1 MLVASFRRSVHTAR
15 EDVAGLKADVPAGA
29 PDSATRKLV
38 AEELERVIH
47 SSEFASSERSC
58 TFLRYLVEHALAHGE
73 HQLKERT
80 IGVELFGRDAAYDT
94 GRDAI
99 VRVSANGVRKR
110 LLAHYATTDL
120 ASELGGLQICLPA
133 GSYTPEFHSLPPR
146 QRETAL
152 PSPSDRV
159 SPPVSAR
166 PAWRRPWPAPAW
178 VVIVVLAAGCG
189 VLAWNSHQLAARVPP
204 APGMDLLPWS
214 QFGSQKTVSIVLT
227 DANYTIYTDLVAKR
241 RLTLDEYLG
250 EQWTGNYGNLLAP
263 VSSRSGNQYT
273 SVVSAIFRI
282 ADKRLARD
290 HRSHRPAG
298 SRAKIADGTIQR

>member
-166 PAWRRPWPAPAW
+166 PAWR
-178 VVIVVLAAGCG
+178 
-189 VLAWNSHQLAARVPP
+189 
-204 APGMDLLPWS
+204 
-214 QFGSQKTVSIVLT
+214 
-227 DANYTIYTDLVAKR
+227 TDLRSEHA
-241 RLTLDEYLG
+241 G
-250 EQWTGNYGNLLAP
+250 EQRSRHHLHIRRNRWLADRGRVCRSPP
-263 VSSRSGNQYT
+263 VACPGPFAADFSDAKLTNRGGALVRPRQRAGASGG
-273 SVVSAIFRI
+273 RGE
-282 ADKRLARD
+282 RLAR
-290 HRSHRPAG
+290 AG
-298 SRAKIADGTIQR
+298 PRRHLASFDQGVGGRKSGEQIAPHFVARRQKGYGISARNGCAG